1 MGELFR
7 KIAACRLPVT
17 AKKARQALRHDGI
30 GSTLSKGNVHETS

>member
-7 KIAACRLPVT
+7 KIAASRLPVT

-30 GSTLSKGNVHETS
+30 GSTMSRGNAYETS